1 MFHLRKE
8 AYSSKTAGLP
18 PGSLVHVGA
27 KKTEKVSITLIEY
40 DEKRFQKN
48 TFENVE
54 EFLNFQDS
62 ELVTKSVRWI
72 HITGLHQTDLIE
84 SIGKHYHI
92 HHLILEDI
100 LNTHQRPKL
109 EDYEDCLFMVMKMF
123 CHNGDEK
130 ISAEQ
135 LSLILGHGFVISF
148 QEGDKDVFEPV
159 RKRIKSPQSR
169 FRKAGADYLA
179 YAITDTVVDYY
190 FKVIEEIDE
199 RLEAVE
205 EDLFAEFSQKV
216 LQEIHE
222 LKREIIFL
230 NKAVLPLRGMISTL
244 EKTDSPLVSDMTH
257 IYIRDLYDHVIR
269 IVDIV
274 ETFREMATSLLDIY
288 HSGLSNKM
296 NEIMKVLTLIA
307 TIFIP
312 LTFIAGIYGMNF
324 KYMPELE
331 WRWGYPLI
339 WLVIILIVILMITY
353 FRKKNWL

>member
-8 AYSSKTAGLP
+8 AYSSKAAGLP
-18 PGSLVHVGA
+18 PGSLIHVGV
-27 KKTEKVSITLIEY
+27 KKTEKVGVRVIDY
-40 DEKRFQKN
+40 DESQFQEN
-48 TFENVE
+48 TVENIG
-54 EFLNFQDS
+54 EFLISQQTES
-62 ELVTKSVRWI
+62 VEKSVRWI
-72 HITGLHQTDLIE
+72 HVSGLHETAVIE
-84 SIGKHYHI
+84 AIGRHYHI

-100 LNTHQRPKL
+100 LNTVQRPKL

-123 CHNGDEK
+123 CHNGDEN
-130 ISAEQ
+130 ISEEQ
-135 LSLILGHGFVISF
+135 LSLILGPGFVISF

-159 RKRIKSPQSR
+159 RKRIKTPQSR
-169 FRKAGADYLA
+169 FRKAGAAYLA
-179 YAITDTVVDYY
+179 YAITDTVVDHY
-190 FKVIEEIDE
+190 FKVIEVIDD

-205 EDLFAEFSQKV
+205 EDLFAELSQEV

-230 NKAVLPLRGMISTL
+230 HKAVLPLRGMISTL
-244 EKTDSPLVSDMTH
+244 ERTDSPLVPDTTH

-269 IVDIV
+269 LVDIV
-274 ETFREMATSLLDIY
+274 ETFREIATSLLDIY

-296 NEIMKVLTLIA
+296 NEIMKMLTLIA

-331 WRWGYPLI
+331 WRWGYPMI
-339 WLVIILIVILMITY
+339 WLVIILIGIIMLIY
-353 FRKKNWL
+353 FKKNKWL